1 MQSEKPDITAILE
14 HYGATVPVRIGWAKM
29 KCPFHN
35 DSHASA
41 AVNLNEN
48 IFKCHGCQMKG
59 DGYAIIISKEG
70 VEFLEAVNIAKRILD
85 SCGKVLP
92 QRPARSG
99 GLPRRTG
106 YNDGTRPEN
115 ALGRRARTAHGS

>member
-1 MQSEKPDITAILE
+1 MRSEKPDITAILE

-41 AVNLNEN
+41 AVNLSEN

-92 QRPARSG
+92 QRSARGG

-106 YNDGTRPEN
+106 NYIRTSHEGS
-115 ALGRRARTAHGS
+115 LGRRARTANGA

>member
-14 HYGATVPVRIGWAKM
+14 HYGATVPVRLGWAKM

-41 AVNLNEN
+41 AVNLSEN

-85 SCGKVLP
+85 ACGKVLP
-92 QRPARSG
+92 QRATRG
-99 GLPRRTG
+99 RGLPRRTG
-106 YNDGTRPEN
+106 NHFRASNEGSI
-115 ALGRRARTAHGS
+115 GRRARTANGA